1 MTNPAHPPE
10 TATPAPKRTLADFL
24 PGDKYSQ
31 YLLTGRNEMFAV
43 CRGLADHVSLI
54 SMIFNGGHDMVLTTL
69 ISWGENGLLLDF
81 GASEEM
87 NQAALKAEKLF
98 CSAQLDKVEIQFI
111 LRGVKR
117 VVVDGRRRMKV
128 QPDDRFELLGE
139 VTDVDG
145 RPTFHAQL
153 PESILRLQRREYFRL
168 LTPIVNPLRC
178 KIRCLDANGAP
189 LSLSLQVVDISVG
202 GACLA
207 GLPADLPL
215 DTDTQ
220 FADCV
225 IDLPEGGAVV
235 ANLQLRWLADVVSR
249 SGVPSK
255 RAGFEFL
262 RLPHAK
268 STLIQ
273 RYITRTERERKA
285 RDTGQL

>member
-117 VVVDGRRRMKV
+117 VVVDGR
-128 QPDDRFELLGE
+128 
-139 VTDVDG
+139 
-145 RPTFHAQL
+145 PTFHAPL

-178 KIRCLDANGAP
+178 KMRCLDANGAP
-189 LSLSLQVVDISVG
+189 LSLSSQVVDISVG

-273 RYITRTERERKA
+273 RYITKTERERKA